1 MLSYLM
7 YLLFCFVC
15 VIFFGLFLFSFFFFR
30 QKLGSEYIHMPTF
43 LDLQIPNWYA
53 GESPGSTKVNPFPLP
68 EPYSASQ
75 TRNVRCYKL
84 LPGIGLDFSCI
95 RLPL

>member
-1 MLSYLM
+1 
-7 YLLFCFVC
+7 
-15 VIFFGLFLFSFFFFR
+15 
-30 QKLGSEYIHMPTF
+30 MPTF

-68 EPYSASQ
+68 EPYSVSH
-75 TRNVRCYKL
+75 TINVRCSNL
-84 LPGIGLDFSCI
+84 LLGVGLYFSRV